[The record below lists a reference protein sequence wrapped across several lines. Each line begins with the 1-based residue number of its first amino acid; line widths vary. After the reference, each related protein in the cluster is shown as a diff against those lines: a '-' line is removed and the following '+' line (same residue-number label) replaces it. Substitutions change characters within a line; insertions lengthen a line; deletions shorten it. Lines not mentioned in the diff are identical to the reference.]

1 MRMDE
6 ISEADRIK
14 KAYERRRES
23 VSSKLYSFFNPAHL
37 FMVQRRDQEII
48 EALKLYGISAL
59 ENKKILD
66 IGCGG
71 GRELGTF
78 IRYGA
83 RPDNLFGIDL
93 LESRIDDAREI
104 NPQIDFRCGDAASL
118 PYGDDSFDIVMQFTV
133 FTSILDTRMKR
144 EIAGEM
150 LRVLKHDGIILW
162 YDYHMNN
169 PRNSDVRGVKKKEI
183 HALFPGCE
191 IYLKKI
197 TLAPPLTRFIAPH
210 SWIACYLLEKIR
222 ILNTHYLGVIKK
234 THKL

>member
-1 MRMDE
+1 MEER
-6 ISEADRIK
+6 SEADRIK
-14 KAYERRRES
+14 KAYERRKES
-23 VSSKLYSFFNPAHL
+23 VSSQLYSFFNPAHL

-48 EALKLYGISAL
+48 EAFKLHGIAHL
-59 ENKKILD
+59 DNKKIVD

-93 LESRIDDAREI
+93 LQSRIDAAREI
-104 NPQIDFRCGDAASL
+104 NPHIDFRCGDAASL
-118 PYGDDSFDIVMQFTV
+118 PYGDGSFDIVMQFTV
-133 FTSILDTRMKR
+133 FTSILDTQMKR

-150 LRVLKHDGIILW
+150 LRILKPAGIILW

-169 PRNSDVRGVKKKEI
+169 PRNPDVRGVKKKEI

-197 TLAPPLTRFIAPH
+197 TLAPPLTRFIAPY

-222 ILNTHYLGVIKK
+222 ALNTHYLGVIRKA
-234 THKL
+234 HNL